1 MLSVLDV
8 VEGPFSRP
16 SFGVTTTCHCS
27 FFTVSSI
34 PDWYSALRKSSLN
47 PPDWVFGPVWT
58 VLFLLMGISLYLVWD
73 KGLKE
78 KNVKRG
84 LVFFGVQLSLNTL
97 WSIIFFGLKSPTLA
111 FIEIFILWI
120 AILFTIIEFYRISKP
135 AAYLLVPY
143 FMWVSFAIFLNYSI
157 VVLN

>member
-1 MLSVLDV
+1 MKGPNKV
-8 VEGPFSRP
+8 VKLIASIVICQLAGII
-16 SFGVTTTCHCS
+16 GS